1 MQSNPPLFAVNNDE
15 HYEKVKHPVVWQR
28 GRSKLTSENVDLER
42 VGPSPLLQKSHSM
55 QVSS

>member
-1 MQSNPPLFAVNNDE
+1 MQLFAVIAVNNNE
-15 HYEKVKHPVVWQR
+15 HYETVKPPVVRQR
-28 GRSKLTSENVDLER
+28 GRSKVTSENVDLER